1 MRNIALRLAYD
12 GTDFVGSQYQ
22 NQGRSVQE
30 ALEQAWE
37 QLTQEQRRV
46 TLAGRTDAGVHATG
60 QVANVRTE
68 TRHSC
73 RTILRGLNAKLPPDV
88 AIQAVCEVDPNF
100 HARHSANRR
109 SYRYLIDNNDAWLPT
124 LRNYVLYVEQRL
136 DPAAMAAALTRLE
149 GTHDFAAFS
158 ALVPEQRSTVRTCYA
173 ARLSEVDFFGRR
185 LIAIDLTAN
194 AFLQH
199 MVRVIVGTALLAG
212 RGKITPDGFQA
223 ILESRDR
230 KAAGPT
236 AVAHGLTLVSV
247 GYPPGV
253 VRWGGEDAA
262 EIAPGIR
269 VTPAS
274 GMPPSPNPGDA

>member
-1 MRNIALRLAYD
+1 VRNVALRLAYD

-22 NQGRSVQE
+22 NQGRSVQD

-37 QLTQEQRRV
+37 ELTQERQRI

-60 QVANVRTE
+60 QVANVRTN
-68 TRHSC
+68 TRHSR
-73 RTILRGLNAKLPPDV
+73 RTILRGMNAKLPADV
-88 AIQAVCEVDPNF
+88 AIQAVSEVDLDF

-109 SYRYLIDNNDAWLPT
+109 TYRYLIDNNLSWLPT
-124 LRNYVLYVEQRL
+124 LRNYVLYVEQKL
-136 DPAAMAAALTRLE
+136 DPVAMMEALAHLE

-158 ALVPEQRSTVRTCYA
+158 ALVPDQRSTVRTCYT
-173 ARLSEVDFFGRR
+173 ARLSKVEIFGRH
-185 LIAIDLTAN
+185 LIAIDLAAN

-199 MVRVIVGTALLAG
+199 MVRVIVGTAILVG
-212 RGKITPDGFQA
+212 RGKITPDGFKA

-247 GYPPGV
+247 GYPPGA
-253 VRWGGEDAA
+253 VRWEDEDSEDRHSGKVA
-262 EIAPGIR
+262 
-269 VTPAS
+269 PAS
-274 GMPPSPNPGDA
+274 PMPPSTSPEDE